1 MIIFCKSDDELYY
14 SLKMSLV
21 RIIGIKISESIS
33 KKLVIYLQ
41 EIKHAVQGIL
51 SAHQDDVLDHRIS
64 QIDVS
69 YFRWLFR
76 SELF

>member
-1 MIIFCKSDDELYY
+1 MMNFTT
-14 SLKMSLV
+14 KMSLGQ
-21 RIIGIKISESIS
+21 ILQIHQISESLS

-41 EIKHAVQGIL
+41 EIKHAVQGIF